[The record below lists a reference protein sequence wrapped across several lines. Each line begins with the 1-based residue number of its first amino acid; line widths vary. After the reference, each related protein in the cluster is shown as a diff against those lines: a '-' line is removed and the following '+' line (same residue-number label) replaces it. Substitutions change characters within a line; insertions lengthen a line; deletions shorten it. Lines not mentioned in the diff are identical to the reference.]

1 MTLVNW
7 LKTVAYICCLAV
19 SGDLGGGQAGV
30 QTERREGQPWLET
43 LGGRGQTLPGGLTE
57 SVMIIRFTRW
67 I

>member
-1 MTLVNW
+1 M
-7 LKTVAYICCLAV
+7 

-57 SVMIIRFTRW
+57 SVGIIRFTRW